1 VRHLAF
7 GRKLGRDTNARKAL
21 LANLASSLFINGAI
35 VTTLVKAKFARP
47 YVEKLITQAK
57 SNKLT
62 SKRLLASVLARQAF
76 IKLNAEI
83 APGFAQKTSG
93 YTRII
98 KLRPR
103 AGDNAPMARIELLP
117 WEKKAIIESPEKKK
131 KVSVTSAVT
140 NQRQSLLKSAQA
152 KSAKS
157 KNEKH

>member
-1 VRHLAF
+1 VKHLAF

-103 AGDNAPMARIELLP
+103 AGDAAPMARIELLGQ
-117 WEKKAIIESPEKKK
+117 EKVITEGAKKGSEKVLKK
-131 KVSVTSAVT
+131 NHGRHKDLRHPKSSKV
-140 NQRQSLLKSAQA
+140 
-152 KSAKS
+152 
-157 KNEKH
+157 